1 MKLITLLVVIAGIIA
16 LAQLAKV
23 GQLTSL
29 IRDKREEDISA
40 ADTRLNGGLFIVFM
54 VAFYVGFIWLIIR
67 YGDYNPPAASEH
79 GVAYDTLMN
88 YNLYIIMAVF
98 FLVNTVLFLFANK
111 YRQDP
116 NRKAK
121 FFAHDNR
128 LELVWTV
135 IPSIVLAV
143 IIIFGLRTWNEM
155 TGTASED
162 ALRVEVYSK
171 QFDWTARYPGAD
183 GEFGLANYNLIT
195 PTNPLGIVTADG
207 VSDALEEI
215 EKQISSL
222 EFELSHE
229 RGTLLA
235 QIAEVE
241 AELHSG
247 SHHDHGSHAG
257 QSAAHG
263 EEHEGHSVH
272 VDQGAAHREDH
283 DNHSVHADHGA
294 THGGSHHDHNSVHL
308 NHSEAHGE
316 NHQNHSGHADHIA
329 TQGDGQD
336 GHNDQVDHSLTHG
349 DDHHGISAERKAML
363 KSRLNELEHMLKG
376 PNVVVLS
383 NAAAEAKEDKVH
395 RLKRHRQRI
404 MEVKPFD
411 YEGGVAAW
419 VAGADD
425 KIMKGEFHL
434 PVGREVEFVFRSR
447 DVIHSAYMPHF
458 RAQMNTVPGVPTRF
472 KMTPTITTDSMRMVL
487 EDPDFNYILLCNKV
501 CGAAHFNM
509 QMKVIVESEE
519 EYNAWLE
526 SQEEFLADKEVAT
539 ETDARAQAAGEGNNE
554 SATF

>member
-1 MKLITLLVVIAGIIA
+1 MKLITLLVVIAGVIA

-29 IRDKREEDISA
+29 IRNKREEDISA
-40 ADTRLNGGLFIVFM
+40 ADTRLNGGLFVAFM
-54 VAFYVGFIWLIIR
+54 VAFYASFIWLIVR
-67 YGDYNPPAASEH
+67 YGDYNPPAASAH
-79 GVAYDTLMN
+79 GESYDTLMN
-88 YNLYIIMAVF
+88 FNMYIIIAVF
-98 FLVNTVLFLFANK
+98 FLVNTALFLFANK

-128 LELVWTV
+128 LELIWTV

-143 IIIFGLRTWNEM
+143 IIIYGLRTWNEM
-155 TGTASED
+155 TGEAADD

-207 VSDALEEI
+207 VAGALEEI
-215 EKQISSL
+215 EGQIEAL
-222 EFELSHE
+222 ETELAHE

-235 QIAEVE
+235 QIEEVE
-241 AELHSG
+241 AELHADQG
-247 SHHDHGSHAG
+247 HDHDHG
-257 QSAAHG
+257 
-263 EEHEGHSVH
+263 
-272 VDQGAAHREDH
+272 H
-283 DNHSVHADHGA
+283 DDHADH
-294 THGGSHHDHNSVHL
+294 D
-308 NHSEAHGE
+308 
-316 NHQNHSGHADHIA
+316 HAD
-329 TQGDGQD
+329 
-336 GHNDQVDHSLTHG
+336 HG
-349 DDHHGISAERKAML
+349 DDHHGLSAERKAML
-363 KSRLNELEHMLKG
+363 EARLHDLEHMLDG

-383 NAAAEAKEDKVH
+383 NAAVEAKEDKIH

-419 VAGADD
+419 EAGADD

-472 KMTPTITTDSMRMVL
+472 KMTPTITTDSMRTVL
-487 EDPDFNYILLCNKV
+487 DDPDFDYVLLCNKV

-509 QMKVIVESEE
+509 QMKVVVESEE
-519 EYNAWLE
+519 SYTNWLE
-526 SQEEFLADKEVAT
+526 SQEEFLADKDAAT
-539 ETDARAQAAGEGNNE
+539 ETDARAEATNNENNE
-554 SATF
+554 SATL

>member
-1 MKLITLLVVIAGIIA
+1 MKLITLLVVIAGVIA

-29 IRDKREEDISA
+29 IRNKREEDISA
-40 ADTRLNGGLFIVFM
+40 ADTRLNGGLFVAFM
-54 VAFYVGFIWLIIR
+54 VAFYASFIWLIVR
-67 YGDYNPPAASEH
+67 YGDYNPPAASAH
-79 GVAYDTLMN
+79 GESYDTLMN
-88 YNLYIIMAVF
+88 FNMYIIIAVF
-98 FLVNTVLFLFANK
+98 FLVNTALFLFANK

-128 LELVWTV
+128 LELIWTV

-143 IIIFGLRTWNEM
+143 IIIYGLRTWNEM
-155 TGTASED
+155 TGEAADD

-207 VSDALEEI
+207 VAGALEEI
-215 EKQISSL
+215 EGQIEAL
-222 EFELSHE
+222 ETELAHE

-235 QIAEVE
+235 QIEEVE
-241 AELHSG
+241 AELHADQG
-247 SHHDHGSHAG
+247 HDHDHG
-257 QSAAHG
+257 
-263 EEHEGHSVH
+263 
-272 VDQGAAHREDH
+272 H
-283 DNHSVHADHGA
+283 DDHADH
-294 THGGSHHDHNSVHL
+294 D
-308 NHSEAHGE
+308 
-316 NHQNHSGHADHIA
+316 HAD
-329 TQGDGQD
+329 
-336 GHNDQVDHSLTHG
+336 HG
-349 DDHHGISAERKAML
+349 DDHHGLSAERKAML
-363 KSRLNELEHMLKG
+363 EARLHDLEHMLDG

-383 NAAAEAKEDKVH
+383 NAAVEAKEDKIH

-419 VAGADD
+419 EAGADD

-472 KMTPTITTDSMRMVL
+472 KMTPTITTDRLGSTPSNLQAWDTGNGSGFGGPSSIQTHTLKRLSM
-487 EDPDFNYILLCNKV
+487 P
-501 CGAAHFNM
+501 
-509 QMKVIVESEE
+509 
-519 EYNAWLE
+519 
-526 SQEEFLADKEVAT
+526 
-539 ETDARAQAAGEGNNE
+539 
-554 SATF
+554 

>member
-1 MKLITLLVVIAGIIA
+1 MKLITLLVVIAGVIA

-29 IRDKREEDISA
+29 IRNKREEDISA
-40 ADTRLNGGLFIVFM
+40 ADTRLNGGLFVAFM
-54 VAFYVGFIWLIIR
+54 VAFYASFIWLIIR
-67 YGDYNPPAASEH
+67 YGDYNPPAASAH
-79 GVAYDTLMN
+79 GETYDTLMN
-88 YNLYIIMAVF
+88 FNMYIIMAVF
-98 FLVNTVLFLFANK
+98 FLVNTVLFVFANK
-111 YRQDP
+111 YRQEAG
-116 NRKAK
+116 RKAK

-128 LELVWTV
+128 LELIWTV

-143 IIIFGLRTWNEM
+143 IIIYGLRTWNEM
-155 TGTASED
+155 TGEASDD

-207 VSDALEEI
+207 VTGALEEI
-215 EKQISSL
+215 ESQIASL
-222 EFELSHE
+222 ESELAHE

-235 QIAEVE
+235 QIEEVD
-241 AELHSG
+241 AELHAA
-247 SHHDHGSHAG
+247 HDHGH
-257 QSAAHG
+257 
-263 EEHEGHSVH
+263 
-272 VDQGAAHREDH
+272 
-283 DNHSVHADHGA
+283 DHG
-294 THGGSHHDHNSVHL
+294 HGHGHDD
-308 NHSEAHGE
+308 HGD
-316 NHQNHSGHADHIA
+316 HAE
-329 TQGDGQD
+329 
-336 GHNDQVDHSLTHG
+336 HG
-349 DDHHGISAERKAML
+349 DDHHGLSAERKAML
-363 KSRLNELEHMLKG
+363 EARLHDLEHMLEG
-376 PNVVVLS
+376 DDVVVLS
-383 NAAAEAKEDKVH
+383 NAAVEAKEDKVH

-419 VAGADD
+419 EAGADD

-472 KMTPTITTDSMRMVL
+472 KMTPTITTDSMRTVL
-487 EDPDFNYILLCNKV
+487 DDPDFNYVLLCNKV

-509 QMKVIVESEE
+509 QMKVVVESEE

-539 ETDARAQAAGEGNNE
+539 ESDARAEAADLENNE
-554 SATF
+554 SATL

>member
-1 MKLITLLVVIAGIIA
+1 MKLITLLVVIAGVIA

-29 IRDKREEDISA
+29 IRNKREEDISA
-40 ADTRLNGGLFIVFM
+40 ADTRLNGGLFVAFM
-54 VAFYVGFIWLIIR
+54 VAFYASFIWLIIR
-67 YGDYNPPAASEH
+67 YGDYNPPAASAH
-79 GVAYDTLMN
+79 GETYDTLMN
-88 YNLYIIMAVF
+88 FNMYIIMAVF
-98 FLVNTVLFLFANK
+98 FLVNTVLFVFANK
-111 YRQDP
+111 YRQEAG
-116 NRKAK
+116 RKAK

-128 LELVWTV
+128 LELIWTV

-143 IIIFGLRTWNEM
+143 IIIYGLRTWNEM
-155 TGTASED
+155 TGEASDD

-207 VSDALEEI
+207 VAGALEEI
-215 EKQISSL
+215 EGQIASL
-222 EFELSHE
+222 ESELAHE

-235 QIAEVE
+235 QIEEVE
-241 AELHSG
+241 AELHAA
-247 SHHDHGSHAG
+247 HDHGH
-257 QSAAHG
+257 
-263 EEHEGHSVH
+263 
-272 VDQGAAHREDH
+272 
-283 DNHSVHADHGA
+283 
-294 THGGSHHDHNSVHL
+294 
-308 NHSEAHGE
+308 
-316 NHQNHSGHADHIA
+316 
-329 TQGDGQD
+329 
-336 GHNDQVDHSLTHG
+336 GHNDHGDHGDHAEHG
-349 DDHHGISAERKAML
+349 DDHHGLSAERKAML
-363 KSRLNELEHMLKG
+363 EARLHDLEHMLEG
-376 PNVVVLS
+376 DDVVVLS
-383 NAAAEAKEDKVH
+383 NAAVEAKEDKVH

-419 VAGADD
+419 EAGADD

-472 KMTPTITTDSMRMVL
+472 KMTPTITTDSMRTIL
-487 EDPDFNYILLCNKV
+487 DDPDFNYVLLCNKV

-509 QMKVIVESEE
+509 QMAVVVETEE

-526 SQEEFLADKEVAT
+526 SQEEFIAEKPNTVDPNARAEAPVT
-539 ETDARAQAAGEGNNE
+539 ETEE
-554 SATF
+554 SATL

>member
-1 MKLITLLVVIAGIIA
+1 MKLITLLVVIAGVIA

-29 IRDKREEDISA
+29 IRNKREEDISA
-40 ADTRLNGGLFIVFM
+40 ADTRLNGGLFVAFM
-54 VAFYVGFIWLIIR
+54 VAFYASFIWLIIR
-67 YGDYNPPAASEH
+67 YGDYNPPAASAH
-79 GVAYDTLMN
+79 GETYDTLMN
-88 YNLYIIMAVF
+88 FNMYIIMAVF
-98 FLVNTVLFLFANK
+98 FLVNTALFMFANK

-128 LELVWTV
+128 LELIWTV

-143 IIIFGLRTWNEM
+143 IIIYGLRTWNEM
-155 TGTASED
+155 TGEASED

-171 QFDWTARYPGAD
+171 QFDWTVRYPGAD

-207 VSDALEEI
+207 VSGALEEI
-215 EKQISSL
+215 ESQIAAL
-222 EFELSHE
+222 ESELAHE

-235 QIAEVE
+235 QIEEVE
-241 AELHSG
+241 AELHA
-247 SHHDHGSHAG
+247 SHDHDHGHVDHGHDDHAG
-257 QSAAHG
+257 
-263 EEHEGHSVH
+263 
-272 VDQGAAHREDH
+272 H
-283 DNHSVHADHGA
+283 DDHG
-294 THGGSHHDHNSVHL
+294 
-308 NHSEAHGE
+308 
-316 NHQNHSGHADHIA
+316 
-329 TQGDGQD
+329 
-336 GHNDQVDHSLTHG
+336 
-349 DDHHGISAERKAML
+349 DHHGMSAERMAML
-363 KSRLNELEHMLKG
+363 EARLHELEHMLEG
-376 PNVVVLS
+376 PDVVVLS
-383 NAAAEAKEDKVH
+383 NAAAEAKAGKVH

-419 VAGADD
+419 EAGADD

-472 KMTPTITTDSMRMVL
+472 KMTPTITTDSMRRVVN
-487 EDPDFNYILLCNKV
+487 DPDFDYVLLCNKV

-509 QMKVIVESEE
+509 QMKLVVESEE
-519 EYNAWLE
+519 SYKAWLE

-539 ETDARAQAAGEGNNE
+539 ESDARAEAANIENNE
-554 SATF
+554 SATL